1 VYFPVLLTGIYE
13 EKFGAQGEYEMLF
26 MGGS

>member
-1 VYFPVLLTGIYE
+1 MYFAVLLTRINE
-13 EKFGAQGEYEMLF
+13 ERFGAQGEYEMLF